1 MMTSASS
8 VFMMG
13 LLRRAIRR
21 YASAKILRAIPPQ
34 AEPSRQCVF
43 GRMRLSK
50 YNRGRA
56 YMPASRDRRFL
67 ILCAASLVTVALDA
81 VQVQPPPPI
90 TFTDVTAQ
98 AGITFVHHNGA
109 PAGNIW
115 YPELFGGGV
124 VVLDIDADSWPD
136 LLFVD
141 GKDWRPGGRPKHGL
155 YRNNHDG
162 TFKDVTVGSGLD
174 TVDLYGLGA
183 SVADYDNDG
192 RDDLFITTVDGGR

>member
-21 YASAKILRAIPPQ
+21 YASAKILRAIPTQ

-43 GRMRLSK
+43 GRLRLSK
-50 YNRGRA
+50 YDHVRA
-56 YMPASRDRRFL
+56 FMPASRDRSIL
-67 ILCAASLVTVALDA
+67 ILCAASLVTVALDTG
-81 VQVQPPPPI
+81 QVQPPQEPPI

-136 LLFVD
+136 
-141 GKDWRPGGRPKHGL
+141 
-155 YRNNHDG
+155 
-162 TFKDVTVGSGLD
+162 
-174 TVDLYGLGA
+174 
-183 SVADYDNDG
+183 
-192 RDDLFITTVDGGR
+192 